1 MSPNTGIVF
10 NSEMDSFSAP
20 GHVSFYKFP
29 ASPANFIEPGK
40 RPMSSMSPTIFTD
53 ENDNFIL
60 GVGAAGGS
68 KITQASSYVR
78 LSIYITNIIRC
89 FNVHE
94 NSVICTI
101 FFRLL

>member
-1 MSPNTGIVF
+1 MSPNTGIIF

-20 GHVSFYKFP
+20 GHISFYKFP
-29 ASPANFIEPGK
+29 ASPANFIVPGK

-53 ENDNFIL
+53 EKDDFIL

-78 LSIYITNIIRC
+78 LIVYTISKIRD
-89 FNVHE
+89 FNVHKY
-94 NSVICTI
+94 SLFLTI
-101 FFRLL
+101 MR

>member
-1 MSPNTGIVF
+1 MSPNTGIIF

-40 RPMSSMSPTIFTD
+40 RPMSSMSPTVFTD
-53 ENDNFIL
+53 ENDDFIF

-68 KITQASSYVR
+68 KITQASAYVR
-78 LSIYITNIIRC
+78 YYPFII
-89 FNVHE
+89 
-94 NSVICTI
+94 
-101 FFRLL
+101 